1 MKKFV
6 FVLVLLVLVALYVN
20 GFLTSNPVP
29 DGSAASQQHLA
40 DDALQ
45 QAQQQQAAAGAA
57 AAGET
62 AQAQA
67 ADNARALAAAA
78 TAQAVEATR
87 ARLALTADTQAMLAA
102 QQQAQATAT
111 VQAQIAQ
118 QAAQANE
125 AQATVEAR
133 AVLQLQQQAQT
144 TATSQAMFAQQA
156 AQAIEAQATVEAR
169 AVLLAQQQA
178 QMTATDQAMF
188 AQQAA
193 QAVEA
198 QATVDARAVLLVQQQ
213 TGATVT
219 AEAMQREGV
228 TAVQAAS
235 ASRQQNETLSQLI
248 PIGAVIA
255 FGLVLVLGAKYIGG
269 LIDRANER
277 RSLENQKL
285 ALITT
290 LFKTHNETLV
300 FVDDA
305 TPWPRLNMPADGDG
319 YDPGEDFASLS
330 SSIDAE
336 APPALVILS
345 NGDPRLPDRA
355 EAREEAARCKLVMK
369 LLRDAIGHTQTHSN
383 CIPSAAQLG
392 WPARAWAIAVA
403 ILRPYGVETLAGSEG
418 GTYLVGQYPT
428 LQALYI
434 AMGERR
440 LNLYPPTVGSALNS

>member
-1 MKKFV
+1 M
-6 FVLVLLVLVALYVN
+6 LLALGLLLAACDAN
-20 GFLTSNPVP
+20 GTFTSNPASG
-29 DGSAASQQHLA
+29 GSAASQQRSA
-40 DDALQ
+40 DYALQ

-57 AAGET
+57 AARET

-67 ADNARALAAAA
+67 ADNARASAAAA
-78 TAQAVEATR
+78 TAQVMDAER
-87 ARLALTADTQAMLAA
+87 ARLALTTDAQAMLAA

-111 VQAQIAQ
+111 VQAQLAQ
-118 QAAQANE
+118 QVVQANE
-125 AQATVEAR
+125 AKATIDAR
-133 AVLQLQQQAQT
+133 AMLA
-144 TATSQAMFAQQA
+144 
-156 AQAIEAQATVEAR
+156 
-169 AVLLAQQQA
+169 AQQQA
-178 QMTATDQAMF
+178 QATATNQAMF

-198 QATVDARAVLLVQQQ
+198 KATVDARAVLLVQQQ

-219 AEAMQREGV
+219 AEAVQREGV

-235 ASRQQNETLSQLI
+235 ASRQQSETLSQLI

-255 FGLVLVLGAKYIGG
+255 FGLVLVLGAKYVGG

-300 FVDDA
+300 FIDDA
-305 TPWPRLNMPADGDG
+305 TPWPRLNTPTDGEV
-319 YDPGEDFASLS
+319 YDPAEAFASLP

-336 APPALVILS
+336 APPALVLLS
-345 NGDPRLPDRA
+345 NGDPRLPDQA
-355 EAREEAARCKLVMK
+355 EVREEAARCKLVMK
-369 LLRDAIGHTQTHSN
+369 LLRDAIGHTQTHAN
-383 CIPSAAQLG
+383 RIPSAAQLG

-403 ILRPYGVETLAGSEG
+403 ILRPYGVETLEGSEG

-434 AMGERR
+434 AMGKRH
-440 LNLYPPTVGSALNS
+440 LNLYPPPLGAPSAVERSLAGGNV